1 MWMRER
7 KRKGQKEDKI
17 SIEVRDEE
25 KLVLIFSCRGYT
37 YRYLRT
43 LIETPNKTH
52 NIHVHKA
59 TREISL
65 TE

>member
-1 MWMRER
+1 MRER

-43 LIETPNKTH
+43 LIETPN
-52 NIHVHKA
+52 IHAHKA

>member
-1 MWMRER
+1 MRER

-52 NIHVHKA
+52 NIHAHKA